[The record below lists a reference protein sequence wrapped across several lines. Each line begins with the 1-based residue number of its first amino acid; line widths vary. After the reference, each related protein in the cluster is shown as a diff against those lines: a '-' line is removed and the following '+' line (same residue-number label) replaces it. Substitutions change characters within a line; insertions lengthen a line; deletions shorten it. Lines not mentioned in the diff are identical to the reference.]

1 MAKRKGP
8 KIIFSDIKTFQEL
21 DNLQRIIEIRYG
33 GKMPIEIYREFFS
46 RISNPA
52 MKLNFVNRFCSRT
65 YSRMQDSSTN

>member
-33 GKMPIEIYREFFS
+33 YGAQNEAYEVGCGSGRRKS
-46 RISNPA
+46 
-52 MKLNFVNRFCSRT
+52 FV
-65 YSRMQDSSTN
+65 YKGLGGVGE